1 MSLTMLL
8 AGNPK
13 KKKNTHTHRGPVSLA
28 RFARRTKKKRE
39 TARSVL
45 ENIPGHSV
53 FAASNIAKG
62 YGMHSREIYIN

>member
-1 MSLTMLL
+1 M
-8 AGNPK
+8 
-13 KKKNTHTHRGPVSLA
+13 SLA

-53 FAASNIAKG
+53 FAASSIAKG
-62 YGMHSREIYIN
+62 YGMRSREIYIN